1 MESEDEDGVHRLEGS
16 TNEKGGLII
25 KKKPAA
31 GANFEF
37 KVPKTSLLGLDK
49 LAGILGYVYLRF
61 KYFFFV
67 QSKIMQ

>member
-1 MESEDEDGVHRLEGS
+1 MECEDEDGVHRLEGS
-16 TNEKGGLII
+16 ANEKGGLIL

-49 LAGILGYVYLRF
+49 LAGKAY
-61 KYFFFV
+61 
-67 QSKIMQ
+67 

>member
-1 MESEDEDGVHRLEGS
+1 MECEDEDGVHRLEGS
-16 TNEKGGLII
+16 ANEKGGLII

-49 LAGILGYVYLRF
+49 LAGKAYFLLGYVYRH
-61 KYFFFV
+61 YTTT
-67 QSKIMQ
+67 

>member
-1 MESEDEDGVHRLEGS
+1 MECEDEDGVHRLEGS

-49 LAGILGYVYLRF
+49 LAGRLY
-61 KYFFFV
+61 
-67 QSKIMQ
+67 